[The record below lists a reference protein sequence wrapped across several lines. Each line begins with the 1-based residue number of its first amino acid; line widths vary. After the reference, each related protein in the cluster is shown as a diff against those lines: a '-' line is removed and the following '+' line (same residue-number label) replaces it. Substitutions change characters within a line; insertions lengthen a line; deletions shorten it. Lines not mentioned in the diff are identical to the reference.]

1 MHIELLAGEQD
12 VLDTALRHY
21 IASVKNGA
29 VGTMKQDESIARS
42 ILAKLSEQHQAPRAA
57 QDVQAA

>member
-1 MHIELLAGEQD
+1 MHIELLAGEHD

-29 VGTMKQDESIARS
+29 VGTMKQDEAIARS
-42 ILAKLSEQHQAPRAA
+42 ILSKLSEDCQAPRSSL
-57 QDVQAA
+57 DLQAV

>member
-29 VGTMKQDESIARS
+29 VGTMKQDEAIARS
-42 ILAKLSEQHQAPRAA
+42 ILARLSEQYQASSASSDRYAA
-57 QDVQAA
+57 